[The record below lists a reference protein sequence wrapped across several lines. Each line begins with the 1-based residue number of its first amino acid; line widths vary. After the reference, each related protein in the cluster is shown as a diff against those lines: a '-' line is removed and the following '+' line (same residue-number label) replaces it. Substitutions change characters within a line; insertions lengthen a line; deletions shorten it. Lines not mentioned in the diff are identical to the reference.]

1 MKNTFKIMTAVMV
14 LALFATI
21 MAGCAKKE
29 EKVLSVTM
37 GLGEVEWK
45 VMRDEIFPPF
55 EKKHGV
61 RIEAFQVEPG
71 ALIQKLTAMHKADRM
86 EIDLIAQDNMQ
97 LAPLVENG
105 LVEDLTP
112 FEPRVPGEVN
122 KNLVEVGRFGG
133 KLYFLPYRPNVEIN
147 FYNQKKFGQLG
158 LTPPQTTDELL
169 ALARALKE
177 KDGIGRVALK
187 LTLDAATTVQ
197 LFEFICSFG
206 GNPQVLNDAGSVAAF
221 EYLKKLYPYL
231 SPDSRTADWNTM
243 NRYLATGAVYL
254 GANWPFGVNVIVRD
268 AGKKEIKA
276 YSGWRG
282 PVKKS
287 KVLGGEV
294 VGIPKGS
301 ANKKLALAF
310 WEYLISKDVQ
320 EKLVAKMGWPSAR
333 TDAYATVEAWQ
344 APYFEAVKEALKY
357 TQPRPNL
364 SYWATLDKS
373 LNSAFREIVMEGRPI
388 KETLDKYH
396 QIVVA
401 AASKTK

>member
-1 MKNTFKIMTAVMV
+1 
-14 LALFATI
+14 
-21 MAGCAKKE
+21 
-29 EKVLSVTM
+29 
-37 GLGEVEWK
+37 
-45 VMRDEIFPPF
+45 
-55 EKKHGV
+55 
-61 RIEAFQVEPG
+61 
-71 ALIQKLTAMHKADRM
+71 
-86 EIDLIAQDNMQ
+86 
-97 LAPLVENG
+97 
-105 LVEDLTP
+105 
-112 FEPRVPGEVN
+112 
-122 KNLVEVGRFGG
+122 
-133 KLYFLPYRPNVEIN
+133 
-147 FYNQKKFGQLG
+147 
-158 LTPPQTTDELL
+158 
-169 ALARALKE
+169 
-177 KDGIGRVALK
+177 
-187 LTLDAATTVQ
+187 
-197 LFEFICSFG
+197 
-206 GNPQVLNDAGSVAAF
+206 
-221 EYLKKLYPYL
+221 
-231 SPDSRTADWNTM
+231 M